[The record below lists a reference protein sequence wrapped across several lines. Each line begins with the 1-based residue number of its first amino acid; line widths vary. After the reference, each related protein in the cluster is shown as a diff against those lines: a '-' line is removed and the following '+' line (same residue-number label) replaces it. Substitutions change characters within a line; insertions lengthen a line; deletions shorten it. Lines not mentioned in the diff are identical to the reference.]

1 MLLDTAEGISDGT
14 EIVILPEWEQERQ
27 QSLSSFANQ
36 GRDIGSKAIMFRW
49 RFRLLPQHHV

>member
-27 QSLSSFANQ
+27 TESL
-36 GRDIGSKAIMFRW
+36 K
-49 RFRLLPQHHV
+49 LC